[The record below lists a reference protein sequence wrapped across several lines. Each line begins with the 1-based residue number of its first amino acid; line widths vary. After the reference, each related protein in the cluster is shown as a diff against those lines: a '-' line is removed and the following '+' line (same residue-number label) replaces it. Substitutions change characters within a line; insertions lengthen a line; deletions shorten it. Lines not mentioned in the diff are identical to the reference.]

1 MNIKT
6 ELIKSYIAEVVCGKI
21 SDFEIDESKVA
32 DMVAVKV
39 LSEIQQILQTNEL
52 DDFKVVEE
60 IVLIFEKYNLN
71 VGSCHDFG

>member
-6 ELIKSYIAEVVCGKI
+6 ELIKNYI
-21 SDFEIDESKVA
+21 SDIICNSIFDFDIDA
-32 DMVAVKV
+32 DKIANSMATKV
-39 LSEIQQILQTNEL
+39 LGEIQQVLHSGEL

-71 VGSCHDFG
+71 AGSCHDF